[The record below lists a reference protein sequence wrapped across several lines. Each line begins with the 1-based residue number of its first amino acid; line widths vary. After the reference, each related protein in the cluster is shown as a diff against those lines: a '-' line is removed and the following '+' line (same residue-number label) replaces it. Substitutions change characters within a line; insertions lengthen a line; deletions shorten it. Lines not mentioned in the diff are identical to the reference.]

1 MSLFIS
7 TWHKRGAWRAVA
19 DCDAHMLRVLADLLE
34 ADPWLNVRV
43 RIDRLKGDKA
53 GSWYQHCYQQNTTNI
68 PTKLATLLATISPTL
83 SQHSGNILT
92 TFVLHKPLIYAV

>member
-43 RIDRLKGDKA
+43 RIDRLKGDWA
-53 GSWYQHCYQQNTTNI
+53 WAPVWSWYQH
-68 PTKLATLLATISPTL
+68 
-83 SQHSGNILT
+83 
-92 TFVLHKPLIYAV
+92 